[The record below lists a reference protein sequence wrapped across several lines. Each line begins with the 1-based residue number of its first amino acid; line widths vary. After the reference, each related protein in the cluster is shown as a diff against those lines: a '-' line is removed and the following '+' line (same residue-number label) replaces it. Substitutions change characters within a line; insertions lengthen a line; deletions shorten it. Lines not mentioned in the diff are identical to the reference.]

1 MVHHGGAGTTAIG
14 LKCGKPTV
22 IVSFFGDQKFWGD
35 MCSRAGAGPEPIPY
49 KELTVDKLVQGIK
62 FALSDGAREAA
73 RRLSEKLEKEDGVQK
88 AVDGFHRL
96 LPLMRMR
103 CVVCPERVAVW
114 QVPDSKAGISS
125 LVAGVLD
132 KERKL
137 DLKKL
142 KLSKHKEY
150 DTENQQVPPP
160 SRLYRDESV
169 NGSGIPLLDLF
180 QRQLDQESI

>member
-22 IVSFFGDQKFWGD
+22 VVPFFGDQKFWGD

-49 KELTVDKLVQGIK
+49 KELTVDKLVEGIK
-62 FALSDGAREAA
+62 FALSDDAKRAA
-73 RRLSEKLEKEDGVQK
+73 GELSRKLEKEDGVQK
-88 AVDGFHRL
+88 AVDGFHKL

-103 CVVCPERVAVW
+103 CSVLPERTAVW
-114 QVPDSKAGISS
+114 QLPESKMGISS

-137 DLKKL
+137 DLKRL

-150 DTENQQVPPP
+150 DTETQQVHPP
-160 SRLYRDESV
+160 SY
-169 NGSGIPLLDLF
+169 
-180 QRQLDQESI
+180 